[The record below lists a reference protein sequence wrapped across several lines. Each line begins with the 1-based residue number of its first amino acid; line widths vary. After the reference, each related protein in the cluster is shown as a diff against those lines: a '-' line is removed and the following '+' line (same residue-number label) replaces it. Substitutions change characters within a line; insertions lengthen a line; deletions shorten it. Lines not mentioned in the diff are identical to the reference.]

1 MVLNVRTMKRAFVIF
16 CITLFAYS
24 AMFPSAS
31 ASDASSSSFYVR
43 QNTQGVAGIGTS
55 TSFKLLF
62 GDEQAGAGISSSTS
76 FKLISGII
84 RALYQGIA
92 PSYEQTHY
100 HWRNDDG
107 SEATSTSAT
116 SGVEDTVLA
125 SLPQNTIKRLRLEI
139 SNEGGTI
146 KSFSTQQFRLEYGR
160 TTTTCSAIGSWSDVR
175 SGADWSMATTTNLT
189 DGANTTNIA
198 TALGGVTDS
207 NHTFL
212 ASNGGVKTTTST
224 AGALSVPS
232 DTFAELEYGVKATA
246 TATSTGT
253 YCFRVTNAGSA
264 TNFSYTQY
272 PQATVSAAGSQ
283 SITLSFTPATVTL
296 PGLSP
301 GVAVTAT
308 STLTVTITGG
318 TAGYSIKI
326 NRNSATST
334 LASSTLTFPDY
345 TAWNP
350 GTGCSVGQGNATTSP
365 GSNFSFRVQSAST
378 TASYCSN
385 WWGAND
391 TNGTALYAGTP
402 TSSQTV
408 MSCTTCNSGSSD
420 TAIKYRVDAPN
431 SQKATTYNGLVTFT
445 ALANP

>member
-1 MVLNVRTMKRAFVIF
+1 MVLNVRIAKRVFAILCVVLFV
-16 CITLFAYS
+16 YS
-24 AMFPSAS
+24 ATFPSAL
-31 ASDASSSSFYVR
+31 AYEASSTSFYVR
-43 QNTQGVAGIGTS
+43 QNTQEIVGRATS
-55 TSFKLLF
+55 TSFGFLF
-62 GDEQAGAGISSSTS
+62 GGEQSGPGLSSSTS
-76 FKLISGII
+76 FKIISGIL
-84 RALYQGIA
+84 RALFQPIA
-92 PSYEQTHY
+92 PSYEQVHY

-107 SEATSTSAT
+107 GETTSTSAT
-116 SGVEDTVLA
+116 SGVQDTLLSALA
-125 SLPQNTIKRLRLEI
+125 QNTMKRLRVEI
-139 SNEGGTI
+139 ANTGGTI

-160 TTTTCSAIGSWSDVR
+160 TTTTCSGIASWTDTQ
-175 SGADWSMATTTNLT
+175 GGTDWGMATTTNLT

-198 TALGGVTDS
+198 TSTGGVADG

-212 ASNGGVKTTTST
+212 TTNGGVKTAGSQT
-224 AGALSVPS
+224 GALSVPS
-232 DTFAELEYGVKATA
+232 DTFVELEYGVKPTA

-253 YCFRVTNAGSA
+253 YCFRVTNAGSP
-264 TNFSYTQY
+264 TNFVYTQY

-283 SITLSFTPATVTL
+283 SITLSFAPTTVTL

-350 GTGCSVGQGNATTSP
+350 GTGCSVGQGNGTTTPAST
-365 GSNFSFRVQSAST
+365 FSFRVQSAST
-378 TASYCSN
+378 TASYCSS

-402 TSSQTV
+402 ISAQTV
-408 MSCTTCNSGSSD
+408 MNCTTCNSGSSD
-420 TAIKYRVDAPN
+420 TSIKYRVDAPN
-431 SQKATTYNGLVTFT
+431 SQKATNYNGLVTFT